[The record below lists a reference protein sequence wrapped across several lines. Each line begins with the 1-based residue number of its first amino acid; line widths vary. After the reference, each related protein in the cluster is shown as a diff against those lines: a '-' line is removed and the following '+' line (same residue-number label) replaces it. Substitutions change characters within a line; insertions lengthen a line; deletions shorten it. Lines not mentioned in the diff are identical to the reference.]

1 MTKKIVIGIGN
12 PLRGDDAFGYVV
24 VNEFIAKHGEAQ
36 NEEVDCFHM
45 QQLGLELLPYFEDCE
60 TLIFVDASVKVEEG
74 VVKTELIEPG
84 TMIDNPVSHFFDP
97 ETLLSST
104 FALYQR
110 HPKTY
115 LISVGAKDFEI
126 REGLTAPIEA
136 AVPEVLK
143 EIEDILFE

>member
-24 VNEFIAKHGEAQ
+24 VNEFNTKYDE
-36 NEEVDCFHM
+36 NENSEVDCFHM

-60 TLIFVDASVKVEEG
+60 TLIFVDASVKVDEG
-74 VVKTELIEPG
+74 VVQTELIEPG

-110 HPKTY
+110 HPRTY

-126 REGLTAPIEA
+126 REGLTTPIKA
-136 AVPEVLK
+136 VVPEVLK
-143 EIEDILFE
+143 EIEKILFE